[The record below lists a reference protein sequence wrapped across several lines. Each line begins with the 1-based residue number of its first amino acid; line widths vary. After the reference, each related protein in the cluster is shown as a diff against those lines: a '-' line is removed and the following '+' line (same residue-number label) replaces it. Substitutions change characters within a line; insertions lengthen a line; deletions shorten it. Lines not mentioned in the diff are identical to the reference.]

1 MCPDNISANPK
12 WGFWLPKYLDES
24 RTQAAFNVMYAIDPI
39 YIYIYIYII
48 DEFNIQLMIVHLNCL
63 NLSSLDILIHSSIAT
78 VHWRIAALET
88 GGHSELPAFCIL
100 PDSWCWRWSIFKV
113 GDRFR
118 LVNYWMPTLA
128 NKSQTQKF
136 KVIIVMYIL
145 LKKQGIM
152 ISANHILTSTEVP
165 SGNQTW

>member
-1 MCPDNISANPK
+1 MLFSSWWLFILIGLNI
-12 WGFWLPKYLDES
+12 
-24 RTQAAFNVMYAIDPI
+24 
-39 YIYIYIYII
+39 
-48 DEFNIQLMIVHLNCL
+48 
-63 NLSSLDILIHSSIAT
+63 SSLDILLIHSSIA
-78 VHWRIAALET
+78 VHWRIAPLET

-118 LVNYWMPTLA
+118 RIEFLNAYIGQQITDA
-128 NKSQTQKF
+128 EI

-145 LKKQGIM
+145 LEKQGIM
-152 ISANHILTSTEVP
+152 ISANHILTSTEVH